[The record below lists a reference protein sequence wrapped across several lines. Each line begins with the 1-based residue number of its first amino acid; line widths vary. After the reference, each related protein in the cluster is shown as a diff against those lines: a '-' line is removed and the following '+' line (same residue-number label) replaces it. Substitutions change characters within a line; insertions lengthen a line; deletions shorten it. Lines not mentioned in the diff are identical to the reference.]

1 MRETQAVTTESI
13 WIDDRLVHPD
23 DANIG
28 FSDHGITVGDGVFES
43 IGVVDGEAFAL
54 QRHLDRLRR
63 SAGTIGLAIG
73 HDDESLRKAVNAVI
87 ANNADVGVIRMTVTG
102 GHAPLGSARG
112 EGPSRLIVAAAP
124 TRGWAKT
131 TEVVTVEW
139 TRNEN
144 SALAGVK
151 STSYAENVVALARAK
166 EAGATEALLANT
178 KGELCEGTGT
188 NIFVELDGKLATPPL
203 ESGCLA
209 GVTRALVIEG
219 LVAADIEIVEQSIPF
234 GQLGVCTE
242 AFLTSSTRDVQGISA
257 IDGRPLEAPGPL
269 TMLAAQALD
278 DVRSQS
284 LDP

>member
-1 MRETQAVTTESI
+1 MVSESI
-13 WIDDRLVHPD
+13 WIDDGLVD
-23 DANIG
+23 ASEANIG

-63 SAGTIGLAIG
+63 SARTIGLDVG
-73 HDDESLRKAVNAVI
+73 RDDSKLREAVGAVI
-87 ANNADVGVIRMTVTG
+87 AANAPVGVIRMTLTAG
-102 GHAPLGSARG
+102 AAPLGSARG
-112 EGPSRLIVAAAP
+112 EGPTRLIVAAGP
-124 TRGWAKT
+124 PRGWAQT
-131 TEVVTVEW
+131 TSVITVDW
-139 TRNEN
+139 TRNER

-166 EAGATEALLANT
+166 EAGATEALMANT
-178 KGELCEGTGT
+178 QGQLCEGTGT
-188 NIFVELDGKLATPPL
+188 NIFVEFEGHLATPPL

-219 LVAADIEIVEQSIPF
+219 LAAGGVEVLEQPIPF
-234 GQLGVCTE
+234 EHLQTCSE

-257 IDGRPLEAPGPL
+257 IDGRELDAPGKW
-269 TMLAAQALD
+269 TKLASEALHE
-278 DVRSQS
+278 VRAGS